1 MDGIVDVIAQTKF
14 FSKIV
19 QKGGI
24 YENKTRGGE
33 EEGLRVN
40 VFREETIFR
49 SQTEVY
55 YIYISR
61 HIVTSAGLIFFRYE
75 ASIYTLCLSSVALA
89 PSGQVAVS
97 VVSPNWTR
105 RKNARYAD
113 IKVLVLNIRGGGQE
127 GGGREEWGRRR
138 LG

>member
-19 QKGGI
+19 QRGGI

-55 YIYISR
+55 YIYIS
-61 HIVTSAGLIFFRYE
+61 HG
-75 ASIYTLCLSSVALA
+75 TLLPLL
-89 PSGQVAVS
+89 
-97 VVSPNWTR
+97 
-105 RKNARYAD
+105 D
-113 IKVLVLNIRGGGQE
+113 
-127 GGGREEWGRRR
+127 
-138 LG
+138 

>member
-1 MDGIVDVIAQTKF
+1 MSFRFERVYVRESVDGIVDVIAQTKF

-19 QKGGI
+19 QRGGI

-75 ASIYTLCLSSVALA
+75 ASIYTLCLSSVA
-89 PSGQVAVS
+89 S
-97 VVSPNWTR
+97 SPWLHPA
-105 RKNARYAD
+105 KSRYQ
-113 IKVLVLNIRGGGQE
+113 LCLRT
-127 GGGREEWGRRR
+127 GREGKTRDTRI
-138 LG
+138 LKFLF